1 VIYAMTPNGDGT
13 WTYHVVH
20 RFASSPTDGKGPY
33 GGLVTDK
40 AGNFYG
46 TTDGGGLHGN
56 GTIFKFSYKGGKLQG
71 QYLFNF
77 PNCMQGCYPMGTL
90 ARDSAGNLY
99 GMAQGG
105 TNSCGGLSCGVVY
118 RLAPQTNGTWKYS
131 VLVNL
136 SETTG
141 GVLPFYGLTLDG
153 KGHLFG
159 VTSSFGAYGG
169 GTAFEITQ

>member
-1 VIYAMTPNGDGT
+1 ME
-13 WTYHVVH
+13 
-20 RFASSPTDGKGPY
+20 SEPY
-33 GGLVTDK
+33 LYD
-40 AGNFYG
+40 
-46 TTDGGGLHGN
+46 
-56 GTIFKFSYKGGKLQG
+56 
-71 QYLFNF
+71 F
-77 PNCMQGCYPMGTL
+77 PNRTTGT
-90 ARDSAGNLY
+90 ATRKVRWRIDQAGNLY

>member
-1 VIYAMTPNGDGT
+1 
-13 WTYHVVH
+13 
-20 RFASSPTDGKGPY
+20 
-33 GGLVTDK
+33 
-40 AGNFYG
+40 
-46 TTDGGGLHGN
+46 
-56 GTIFKFSYKGGKLQG
+56 
-71 QYLFNF
+71 
-77 PNCMQGCYPMGTL
+77 MGTL

-118 RLAPQTNGTWKYS
+118 RLAPQSNGTWKYS

-169 GTAFEITQ
+169 GTAFEISQ